1 MRAYINEKAFYTE
14 RIYRTIQLR
23 SETRGLAG
31 SGRTADS
38 GQLKVVSLTVRHA
51 RGVFGKSSLKDDNS
65 RYAGLKR
72 KNPENSN

>member
-38 GQLKVVSLTVRHA
+38 GLESGLTYCQA
-51 RGVFGKSSLKDDNS
+51 RQRSVWEIVPQ
-65 RYAGLKR
+65 R
-72 KNPENSN
+72 